1 MYKILATLV
10 LCLLTVMRLS
20 AIDVIARQS
29 GGQTTY
35 TYINAPYTG
44 AMLQTAFNTA
54 QNGDTLYLPSV
65 TFTLS
70 SNLYLNKGIVIVGA
84 GADADSTIV
93 TKFGANGG
101 QFILQNGSSNAQFH
115 GIDFDVNIMMAQN
128 TTDQISGV
136 KFIRCEI
143 PFLQTGSTSV
153 NNLVSDVVIRGCIVS
168 RVSLYRASNVLIES
182 SFLNYLNNGVNGTIV
197 NNCVIGLLYG
207 LSISDNSGVLYQNNI
222 FLYNTSNIF
231 QVSEASTFKNNAFI
245 VANGG
250 SVSFQ
255 SSVLS
260 QQNNLYWQS
269 PSDIFLNWSST
280 TDYST
285 YYPQYDLHVVN
296 VQARTMG
303 INGVEVGLYGSQYK
317 WKDGMVPF
325 NPHGILIQTG
335 YSTSNSLL
343 GLTVQATAQEPAI
356 SKITGIR
363 YWRDQSAIPADLHVL
378 NFTPSSRVI
387 NYNGFIDFC
396 QSGYNSQFPLFF
408 QLQDNLGNLSVV
420 TVQNPFIGPTGTPGQ
435 VTITQVGNDLQSD
448 AFFGNQ
454 WLLNGN
460 PIQGATGQNYT
471 PTQNGTYS
479 TVVTNSCGSSMSN
492 TIAFSMTGINEIEAG
507 QFKLYPNPSDGVL
520 TVQLDG
526 VLIFETVLTIT
537 DALGQVVH
545 SQSLTAQSTKLNL
558 DVAAGLYIASLTQG
572 GQTISQRITITH

>member
-1 MYKILATLV
+1 MKKQVLTLA

-84 GADADSTIV
+84 GADADSAIV
-93 TKFGANGG
+93 TKITANGG
-101 QFILQNGSSNAQFH
+101 LMYMDNGSSHAEFH
-115 GIDFDVNIMMAQN
+115 GIDLGATLYMARN
-128 TTDQISGV
+128 NTDQITGV
-136 KFIRCEI
+136 KFIRCK
-143 PFLQTGSTSV
+143 LASVTTGTTSF
-153 NNLVSDVVIRGCIVS
+153 NNLVSDVTFRGCIIHNVN
-168 RVSLYRASNVLIES
+168 LYRASNILFDAC
-182 SFLNYLNNGVNGTIV
+182 FLNYIGDGVSGTVV
-197 NNCVIGLLYG
+197 NNCVVGLQWG
-207 LSISDNSGVLYQNNI
+207 LSIGSNTSILYQNNI
-222 FLYNTSNIF
+222 FLYNTQNIF

-280 TDYST
+280 NDYST

-303 INGVEVGLYGSQYK
+303 INGVEVGLYGSQYR

-363 YWRDQSAIPADLHVL
+363 YWRDQSATPADLHVL

-479 TVVTNSCGSSMSN
+479 TVVTNSCGSSTSN
-492 TIAFSMTGINEIEAG
+492 TIDFSMTGISEIGAG
-507 QFKLYPNPSDGVL
+507 QFRLYPNPSDGVL
-520 TVQLDG
+520 TVQLDR
-526 VLIFETVLTIT
+526 VPTSETILTIT
-537 DALGQVVH
+537 DALGQVV
-545 SQSLTAQSTKLNL
+545 QKQYLTAQSTQLTL
-558 DVAAGLYIASLTQG
+558 DVAAGLYNASLTQG